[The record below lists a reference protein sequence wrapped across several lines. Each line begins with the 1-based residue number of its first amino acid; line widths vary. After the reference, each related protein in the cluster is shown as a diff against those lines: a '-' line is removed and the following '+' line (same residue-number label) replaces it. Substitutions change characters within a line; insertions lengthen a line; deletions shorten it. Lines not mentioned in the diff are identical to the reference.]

1 MVPRA
6 SPSSLISPP
15 PPPLPPP
22 TPAEDAAEA
31 GELAAGG
38 IGTLNVAP
46 RSRSLRGGACTVC
59 AEAPAVAVHPPPS
72 CRLPRRSP
80 SPSPPSRGAAPCS
93 SSS

>member
-59 AEAPAVAVHPPPS
+59 AGGTGGGGAPSAVMSTAS
-72 CRLPRRSP
+72 
-80 SPSPPSRGAAPCS
+80 
-93 SSS
+93 